1 MEIRHRTMVGVTM
14 CVLFLTTGVAPE
26 AVWSQDLMLGFDA
39 GRSRATFRATF
50 QGERVDGLDH
60 ETGATMGLS
69 IALRV
74 AEHAS
79 LGSGVTWI
87 RKGASGA
94 IPGSVT
100 GFDETLLVDLDLDY
114 IQLPLLANIHL
125 PQLGRVRPSLF
136 GGPAVALEVRC
147 GVNTAPEEI
156 ALTLGCGA
164 DDHGRSRTDWSALL
178 GGGLAYRLQAGPEI
192 RLQARYEVGLTEIDD
207 LDTLEVHNRGSVLTA
222 GVAVPVG
229 R

>member
-1 MEIRHRTMVGVTM
+1 MGGVTM
-14 CVLFLTTGVAPE
+14 CALFLTAGLAAEPVRA
-26 AVWSQDLMLGFDA
+26 QDVMLGLDA
-39 GRSRATFRATF
+39 GLSRTTF

-60 ETGATMGLS
+60 EAGATVGLS
-69 IALRV
+69 VEWRV
-74 AEHAS
+74 AEPVS

-114 IQLPLLANIHL
+114 VQLPLLAHVHL
-125 PQLGRVRPSLF
+125 PRLGRLRPSLF
-136 GGPAVALEVRC
+136 AGPAVALEIRC
-147 GVNTAPEEI
+147 AVNTAPEEI

-164 DDHGRSRTDWSALL
+164 DDDGRSRADWSALL
-178 GGGLAYRLQAGPEI
+178 GGGLAYRLRGAAEI
-192 RLQARYEVGLTEIDD
+192 RLQARYELGLTEIDD
-207 LDTLEVHNRGSVLTA
+207 IAALEIHNRGSVLTA
-222 GVAVPVG
+222 GVALPVG